1 MVWKWP
7 SGMRRQKA
15 NGNDPRLHQLAKNML
30 LHTLVEQ
37 TKRSNFH
44 RNANFANTPRKFVTC
59 MAVECYADFQL
70 KWSHCISVSHCI
82 PLQWIICASFFF
94 PAASLICDL
103 PYFYFSILTAVSA
116 GSFFFS
122 GYRNEICKGAK
133 KRHDSLTHKF
143 SLQCCPPPFFFCIC
157 SSYVTCF

>member
-15 NGNDPRLHQLAKNML
+15 NGNDPRLHQLAKTML

-94 PAASLICDL
+94 SRCFTYLRSSLFL
-103 PYFYFSILTAVSA
+103 LQYFNCSFSRII
-116 GSFFFS
+116 FFS

-143 SLQCCPPPFFFCIC
+143 SLQCCPPPFFFAFVA
-157 SSYVTCF
+157 VT